1 MPQIARLAPSLK
13 TALLALPWTLQAFA
27 AGGPPPPDGQWR
39 GHAGAALSVQG
50 GNTRSQSLQVEAELS
65 RQTPTDRTELGAAL
79 RHARGEDDGVSTT
92 TAQQLAAFGQ
102 YGWNLGTRWYAFG
115 RLEAERDGIVD
126 LDLRSTTSAGLGWK
140 WIETPTLQLRLSGG
154 LGVTDERYATVQSIS
169 GTEDDHFRR
178 TSLRLA
184 IDAEQQI
191 GEVLSLN
198 HRLEW
203 QPSVAGDG
211 SDRSRYRA
219 DASVAINRTL
229 GLSVGL
235 RVDHLSRPPAG
246 RQSTDTSLFTGLSWR
261 VGP

>member
-1 MPQIARLAPSLK
+1 MPQIPRLAPTLK
-13 TALLALPWTLQAFA
+13 SALLVLPWCLPAYA
-27 AGGPPPPDGQWR
+27 ADGPPPPDGQWR
-39 GHAGAALSVQG
+39 GHAGAALSVSG
-50 GNTRSQSLQVEAELS
+50 GNTRSQSLQVETELS
-65 RQTPTDRTELGAAL
+65 RRTVADRVELGATL
-79 RHARGEDDGVSTT
+79 RHARGEEDGVSTT

-102 YGWNLGTRWYAFG
+102 YDWNLGPRWYAFG

-126 LDLRSTTSAGLGWK
+126 LDLRSTASGGLGWK

-154 LGVTDERYATVQSIS
+154 LGVTDERYATVQTIG
-169 GTEDDHFRR
+169 GTTDDHFRR

-184 IDAEQQI
+184 VDAEQQL
-191 GEVLSLN
+191 GEALSLN

-203 QPSVAGDG
+203 QPSIAGDD

-235 RVDHLSRPPAG
+235 RIDHLSRPPAG
-246 RQSTDTSLFTGLSWR
+246 RQSTDTSLFTGLNWR
-261 VGP
+261 IGP